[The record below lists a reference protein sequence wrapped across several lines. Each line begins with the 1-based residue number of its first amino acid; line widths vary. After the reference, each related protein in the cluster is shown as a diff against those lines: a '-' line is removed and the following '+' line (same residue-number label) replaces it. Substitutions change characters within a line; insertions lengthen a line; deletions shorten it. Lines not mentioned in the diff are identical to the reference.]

1 VRRGTL
7 IALAALAAAA
17 AAVIAVLAVTGGSDS
32 AVVPVAG
39 GAHPVAGTFQP
50 DNTTLAECGEDG
62 GCYEQ
67 AFGNLAY
74 KSGPKLAMA
83 QFATLMAQ
91 RKPVESNCHRIAHTI
106 GSAALARFEG
116 NVAKTFAEGAS
127 TCWSGYYHG
136 VLERAF
142 VGAGSFHELGR
153 RARRLCDDAEIR
165 STNWMAYQCVHGLGH
180 GLMIQTGYAL
190 PTSLQICDRLA
201 TDWDRTSC
209 HGGVFMENISSS
221 YGVRSKWL
229 RDDDPV
235 YPCPA
240 VEEQYKLYCYLMVT
254 SRILEMNGYDF
265 PDAAARCA
273 RVERNWVSTCY
284 QSLGRDASGHTRQDP
299 QQILAICTGAGAG
312 ASDCIYGAARDMTA
326 NYSRGNEAA
335 GLCRIVRVVE
345 RPRCFNGIGTI
356 VASFGGEQA
365 TRNACATVAGAYVR
379 NCLEGAGLS
388 A

>member
-1 VRRGTL
+1 MRRGTL
-7 IALAALAAAA
+7 IALAALLAAA

-32 AVVPVAG
+32 AVVPVSA

-50 DNTTLAECGEDG
+50 DNTTLEECGEDG

-74 KSGPKLAMA
+74 ESGPKLAMA
-83 QFATLMAQ
+83 RFATLMAQ

-106 GSAALARFEG
+106 GSAALARFDG
-116 NVAKTFAEGAS
+116 NVAETFAAGAS

-142 VGAGSFHELGR
+142 VGAGSFAELGR
-153 RARRLCDDAEIR
+153 RARRLCDDAGIR
-165 STNWMAYQCVHGLGH
+165 STTWMAYQCVHGLGH

-190 PTSLQICDRLA
+190 PSSLEICDRLA

-221 YGVRSKWL
+221 YGVRSKWI

-240 VEEQYKLYCYLMVT
+240 VKEQYKLYCYLMVT
-254 SRILEMNGYDF
+254 SRILELNGYDF

-299 QQILAICTGAGAG
+299 QQILAICTGAAPG

-326 NYSRGNEAA
+326 NYARGDEAA
-335 GLCRIVRVVE
+335 GLCRIVPITD
-345 RPRCFNGIGTI
+345 RPRCYNGIGTI

-365 TRNACATVAGAYVR
+365 TRKACATVAAAYVR
-379 NCLEGAGLS
+379 DCLEGAGLR